1 MTASFNRQNLKKT
14 VRRSAGDGR
23 TYIYPHRIAN
33 GPAARGREVRAQ
45 LAIAIRYFE
54 TMVGQRRAALD
65 PEALVAL
72 FGDHK
77 LARGLVAA
85 MARYY
90 RYRPLQYNE
99 VVPVTV
105 VDTLFEPRL
114 GTPAALRANLFRFL
128 NTAPRAGFATE
139 GDRADILSD
148 FGADLGLDPE
158 QLADLLW
165 LDGEEHWV
173 LTRLATPDPA
183 DLIAL
188 YDFLAL
194 ETVLRYASKL
204 ELEFRTP
211 VAAAVGRDLRL
222 LLGYYGLQCDLEE
235 ERAGRP
241 WRVTLHGRAD
251 ARGSWAR
258 HGKRLVRVLVRL
270 LTAHPGCLESG
281 EAQIELGNA
290 STVLRMDAAV
300 LAQLGAV
307 SDGTGA
313 DVAPVLTPAACAD
326 LRAAGLPSKWALRI
340 DPEPLVYAGG
350 VLAPLALCMRQ
361 NRRVYL
367 LPVESPAAL
376 DRIERALPHLR
387 GRADLL
393 LLAAPGVASPEGR
406 APAPLL
412 VRGPDDALDLRAV
425 IALLEQHWGQDVPAP
440 AVTEDISPLAALL
453 GRVRR
458 EGLVPAGEALA
469 VLGEAPAAGPL
480 PGGRGVEY
488 IPEVG
493 LCSAGFLARV
503 RELIDAQLE
512 FFAGR
517 LVTLPQPTATLALN
531 LPGAEAVGNLALEKL
546 VAALPDYVIVPRKLF
561 DPYVRPLSHVTGS
574 AATSAAAT
582 AALSRAA

>member
-1 MTASFNRQNLKKT
+1 
-14 VRRSAGDGR
+14 
-23 TYIYPHRIAN
+23 
-33 GPAARGREVRAQ
+33 
-45 LAIAIRYFE
+45 
-54 TMVGQRRAALD
+54 
-65 PEALVAL
+65 
-72 FGDHK
+72 
-77 LARGLVAA
+77 
-85 MARYY
+85 
-90 RYRPLQYNE
+90 
-99 VVPVTV
+99 
-105 VDTLFEPRL
+105 
-114 GTPAALRANLFRFL
+114 
-128 NTAPRAGFATE
+128 
-139 GDRADILSD
+139 
-148 FGADLGLDPE
+148 
-158 QLADLLW
+158 
-165 LDGEEHWV
+165 
-173 LTRLATPDPA
+173 
-183 DLIAL
+183 
-188 YDFLAL
+188 
-194 ETVLRYASKL
+194 
-204 ELEFRTP
+204 
-211 VAAAVGRDLRL
+211 
-222 LLGYYGLQCDLEE
+222 LQCDLEE

-326 LRAAGLPSKWALRI
+326 LRAAGLPRKWALRI

-517 LVTLPQPTATLALN
+517 LVTLPQLTATLALN